1 MTLASGAQ
9 LGPYE
14 ILATLGAGG
23 MGEVYRARDS
33 RLDREVAIK
42 VLPERFAQDATARTR
57 FEREFKSVAQL
68 SHPNIVTIYDFDTDH
83 GCCYAVMELLQ
94 GETLGQRLRRSTLD
108 WRTAVNIAI
117 GVADGLDA
125 AHSKGIVHRDIK
137 PENVFLLTGGG
148 LKILDFGL
156 ARLRAPAL
164 TPHPDLERTEIMN
177 PGSAPTQ
184 GPATEPGMVL
194 GTIFYMSPEQA
205 RGLAAD
211 ARSDIFSF
219 GCVLYEMVT
228 GRRPFERAT
237 PADTMVAILHEAPQ
251 ALSESGKERPVAL
264 DRVVARCLAKR
275 SEDRFQTARELAT
288 ALRAVLEETA
298 LTDTWKPQSLETLSD
313 PKIQAS
319 PESQPREASLAV
331 LPFVNMSADKDN
343 EYFSD
348 GLAEELI
355 AVLSKVEG
363 LHVAS
368 RTSAFAFKGKSEDVR
383 RIGQQLNVR
392 AVLEGSVRKSGNRL
406 RISAQLVNVADG
418 YHLWAETYDRTLED
432 VFAIQDEIAQ
442 NIAKA
447 LECLLTEDCR
457 ERAHTSDVQAYDY
470 YLRGRQ
476 YFHEFRKKSFE
487 FARQMFARAIEVD
500 PAYARAYAGL
510 ADCHSFLYINWDK
523 DPVHLREADAA
534 SRKALELAADLAEA
548 HVSRGM
554 ALLNQG
560 HFADARNAFQVALR
574 RDPNLFE
581 AHYFYARACL
591 AEGEREEA
599 ARRFAEA
606 SRVRPED
613 YQALLVGGGVLA
625 GLGRKADAEASY
637 RRGVQAAERHLQ
649 LHPDDSRALCLGATG
664 WTQLGQPDRAIDWAN
679 RALAIDP
686 DEPMTVYNVACVY
699 SLQNNLEKALD
710 CLEQAVGLGY
720 RHKAWIENDAD
731 LNPLRSH
738 PRYQT
743 LLQKM

>member
-9 LGPYE
+9 IGPYE

-57 FEREFKSVAQL
+57 FEREFKAVAQL

-83 GCCYAVMELLQ
+83 GCCYAVMELLEGQ
-94 GETLGQRLRRSTLD
+94 NLGQRLRKSTLD

-125 AHSKGIVHRDIK
+125 AHSRGIVHRDIK
-137 PENVFLLTGGG
+137 PENVFLLSNGG

-156 ARLRAPAL
+156 ARLKTPVA
-164 TPHPDLERTEIMN
+164 TPHPDMDRTEVMT
-177 PGSAPTQ
+177 PGTAPTQ

-205 RGLAAD
+205 RGLTAD
-211 ARSDIFSF
+211 SRSDIFSL

-228 GRRPFERAT
+228 GRRPFERAST
-237 PADTMVAILHEAPQ
+237 ADTMVALLHESPQ
-251 ALSESGKERPVAL
+251 ALSESGKERPVSL
-264 DRVVARCLAKR
+264 DRVVARCLAKKA
-275 SEDRFQTARELAT
+275 EDRYQTARELAT
-288 ALRAVLEETA
+288 ALRGVLEETA
-298 LTDTWKPQSLETLSD
+298 LTDTWKAQPLETLSD
-313 PKIQAS
+313 PRMQAPGHKPPPQAS
-319 PESQPREASLAV
+319 VAV
-331 LPFVNMSADKDN
+331 LPFVNMSPDKDN

-355 AVLSKVEG
+355 AVLSKVDG

-368 RTSAFAFKGKSEDVR
+368 RTSAFAYKGKSEDIR
-383 RIGQQLNVR
+383 KIAEQLNVR
-392 AVLEGSVRKSGNRL
+392 TVLEGSVRKAGNRL
-406 RISAQLVNVADG
+406 RISAQLVNAADG
-418 YHLWAETYDRTLED
+418 YHLWAETYNRTMDD

-442 NIAKA
+442 NIAGA
-447 LECLLTEDCR
+447 LECILHEGED
-457 ERAHTSDVQAYDY
+457 RARTSDVQAYDY

-476 YFHEFRKKSFE
+476 FFHEFRRKSFE
-487 FARQMFARAIEVD
+487 FAQQMFAAAIQID
-500 PAYARAYAGL
+500 PTYARAYAGV

-523 DPVHLREADAA
+523 DPRHLQEADAA
-534 SRKALELAADLAEA
+534 SRKALELAPDLAEA

-560 HFADARNAFQVALR
+560 NYQEARNTFDLALR
-574 RDPNLFE
+574 KDPTLFE

-591 AEGEREEA
+591 AVGEREEA
-599 ARRFAEA
+599 ARHFAEA

-625 GLGRKADAEASY
+625 GLGRKTEAEASY
-637 RRGVQAAERHLQ
+637 RRGLQAAERHLQ
-649 LHPDDSRALCLGATG
+649 MHPDDARALCLAAQG
-664 WTQLGQPDRAIDWAN
+664 WTQLGNPDRALDWAN
-679 RALAIDP
+679 RAIAIDP
-686 DEPMTVYNVACVY
+686 EEPMTLYNVACVY
-699 SLQNNLEKALD
+699 SLQNKVDQALD
-710 CLEQAVGLGY
+710 CLEQAVQLGY
-720 RHKAWIENDAD
+720 GHKAWIENDAD

-738 PRYQT
+738 PRYQA